1 MSFYQEHS
9 KFYVAVDCIIFGFD
23 GDGLKLLLIRRDFEP
38 EKGELSLMG
47 GFVGDGEAAD
57 EAARRVLLSLTG
69 LKNVYLDQVGAFSTV
84 DRDPGE
90 RVISIAYCALI
101 DIQKHNSEL
110 VKKNNAFWI
119 DINEVPQLG
128 FDHNDM
134 VTSALKLLRRKSA
147 DHPIAFNLLPSEFTL
162 PQFQHLY
169 ESLYGETLD
178 KRNFRKKVAEMDYI
192 EKTGKIDKSSSKRG
206 AALYKFNKKK
216 YDKKRNFKL

>member
-1 MSFYQEHS
+1 MNYYQEHA

-23 GDGLKLLLIRRDFEP
+23 SEGLKLLLIRRDFEP
-38 EKGELSLMG
+38 AKGELSLMG
-47 GFVGDGEAAD
+47 GFVEDNESTD
-57 EAARRVLLSLTG
+57 EAARRVLRSLTG
-69 LKNVYLDQVGAFSTV
+69 LENVYLDQVGAFGEV
-84 DRDPGE
+84 KRDPGE

-101 DIQKHNSEL
+101 DTRRHNSEL

-119 DINEVPQLG
+119 NINDVPQLG
-128 FDHNDM
+128 FDHNEM
-134 VTSALKLLRRKSA
+134 VKDALKLLRRKCS
-147 DHPIAFNLLPSEFTL
+147 DHPIAFNLLPTEFTL
-162 PQFQHLY
+162 AQFQHLY

-206 AALYKFNKKK
+206 AALYKFNKKR